1 MFSLFIKNKILKEI
15 VLIMATESN
24 RLNTRILLK
33 YDTYANWTAN
43 NPVLLAGEVA
53 IATIESGNLQTVNPN
68 GVSTPQVLIKVGNGT
83 SNYNDLKKYYSI

>member
-1 MFSLFIKNKILKEI
+1 MT
-15 VLIMATESN
+15 TESN

-53 IATIESGNLQTVNPN
+53 IATIESKVKNIQP
-68 GVSTPQVLIKVGNGT
+68 LI
-83 SNYNDLKKYYSI
+83 